1 LRPKIKKKQVRLEDL
16 IVSVDDNAKMEN
28 DADLD
33 FNPVVQARMLI
44 EAGEGRGSRRGRNKQ
59 RAGAAGALRRL
70 LRSTGPL
77 GKATEGGKRKA
88 DRLKQLDRNLA
99 KQAAA
104 DEATAMHAAEEARIF
119 QKAEKAALEARK
131 M

>member
-59 RAGAAGALRRL
+59 RAGASGALRRL